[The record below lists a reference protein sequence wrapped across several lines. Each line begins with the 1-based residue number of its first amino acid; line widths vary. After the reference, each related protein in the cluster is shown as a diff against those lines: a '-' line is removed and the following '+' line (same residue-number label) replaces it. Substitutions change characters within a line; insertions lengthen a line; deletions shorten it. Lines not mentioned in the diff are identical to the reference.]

1 MQMLLSIDND
11 KKTPSGKI
19 WAKNEFS
26 AIKGQILL
34 FLNRISFSFP
44 ENTLLYAN
52 QGTNSTMKA
61 GEYAIYLD
69 YVLLGQLIPVKNPL
83 EDLDNSQRS

>member
-1 MQMLLSIDND
+1 MT
-11 KKTPSGKI
+11 KKHHLKKFGPRTG
-19 WAKNEFS
+19 FS
-26 AIKGQILL
+26 DIKGQILL

>member
-1 MQMLLSIDND
+1 MT
-11 KKTPSGKI
+11 KKHHLEKFGPRTG
-19 WAKNEFS
+19 FS

-61 GEYAIYLD
+61 GEYAIYVD

>member
-1 MQMLLSIDND
+1 MT
-11 KKTPSGKI
+11 KKHHLKKFGPRTG
-19 WAKNEFS
+19 FS

-69 YVLLGQLIPVKNPL
+69 YVLLGQLIPVKDPL

>member
-1 MQMLLSIDND
+1 MT
-11 KKTPSGKI
+11 KKHHLKKFGPRTG
-19 WAKNEFS
+19 FS

-52 QGTNSTMKA
+52 QGTNSPMKA
-61 GEYAIYLD
+61 GEYAIY

>member
-1 MQMLLSIDND
+1 MT
-11 KKTPSGKI
+11 KKYHLKKLGPRTGV
-19 WAKNEFS
+19 S

-61 GEYAIYLD
+61 GDYVIYLD
-69 YVLLGQLIPVKNPL
+69 YVVLGQLIPVKNPL

>member
-1 MQMLLSIDND
+1 MT
-11 KKTPSGKI
+11 KKHHLEKFGPRTG
-19 WAKNEFS
+19 FS

-61 GEYAIYLD
+61 GEYAIY

>member
-1 MQMLLSIDND
+1 MT
-11 KKTPSGKI
+11 KKHHLKKFGPRTG
-19 WAKNEFS
+19 FS
-26 AIKGQILL
+26 ANIGQILL

>member
-1 MQMLLSIDND
+1 MT
-11 KKTPSGKI
+11 KKHHLEKFGPRTG
-19 WAKNEFS
+19 FS

-83 EDLDNSQRS
+83 EDLDNSQRSWQLWTKT

>member
-1 MQMLLSIDND
+1 MT
-11 KKTPSGKI
+11 KKHHLKKFGPRTG
-19 WAKNEFS
+19 FS

-52 QGTNSTMKA
+52 QGTNFTMKA

-69 YVLLGQLIPVKNPL
+69 YVLFGQLIPVKNPL

>member
-1 MQMLLSIDND
+1 MT
-11 KKTPSGKI
+11 KKHHLKKFGPRTD
-19 WAKNEFS
+19 FS

-83 EDLDNSQRS
+83 EDLDTSQRS